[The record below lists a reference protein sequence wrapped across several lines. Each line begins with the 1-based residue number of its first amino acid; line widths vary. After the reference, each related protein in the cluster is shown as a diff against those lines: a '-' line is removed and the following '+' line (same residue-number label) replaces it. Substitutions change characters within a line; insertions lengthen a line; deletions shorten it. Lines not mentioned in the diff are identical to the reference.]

1 MLLVI
6 FFFSLH
12 LRANNK
18 RYVYFIYL
26 ISTLLGIFMV
36 LTVIIFIVDIIKSL
50 TGEGNYLRKAYE
62 FQLNLIFPGYGLMIA
77 KLLRWAILSSVGVV
91 ILPIVTY
98 TIFFRKF
105 GILWDYIVGSLSF
118 IFYSPTYVNILNIY
132 SKCRVDDVVS
142 GSNSNRNQK
151 MK

>member
-50 TGEGNYLRKAYE
+50 TGEGNC
-62 FQLNLIFPGYGLMIA
+62 
-77 KLLRWAILSSVGVV
+77 
-91 ILPIVTY
+91 
-98 TIFFRKF
+98 KF
-105 GILWDYIVGSLSF
+105 TF
-118 IFYSPTYVNILNIY
+118 I
-132 SKCRVDDVVS
+132 
-142 GSNSNRNQK
+142 
-151 MK
+151 